1 MRDAASDLQ
10 DWLDAGAAQYPS
22 LRVSAAQL
30 ADTLRR
36 ICPEPEA
43 REGLVRADVV
53 LVAGCLHA
61 DRGALDVLD
70 GVLSRLCA
78 SASGGLDSAELTQR
92 VRLLLLVG
100 DGARPRLSTWAGR
113 GALVKWL
120 SAVIRRTALNLARE
134 RRPIDSASTLDRR
147 PASAPTPEAALMQEQ
162 DAAVFGAA
170 FKEALAGL
178 SDRSRH
184 LLRLYYLEGF
194 TADQIARIEGAHRVS
209 VARWLGQ
216 AKRELRAATRDR
228 LAQRLSPSRVDSL
241 MRASNARFAVSLEGA
256 SQPD

>member
-1 MRDAASDLQ
+1 MSDAAKALQ

-22 LRVSAAQL
+22 VSVSAAQL
-30 ADTLRR
+30 DDTLRR
-36 ICPEPEA
+36 ICPEPAA
-43 REGLVRADVV
+43 REGLARADVV
-53 LVAGCLHA
+53 LVAGCLHG
-61 DRGALDVLD
+61 DPGALGILE
-70 GVLSRLCA
+70 GLLNRLCA
-78 SASGGLDSAELTQR
+78 SAGKGLDAAELTQR

-120 SAVIRRTALNLARE
+120 SAVIHRTALNLVRE
-134 RRPIDSASTLDRR
+134 RKPIDSASTLDRR

-162 DAAVFGAA
+162 DAAVFKAA

-178 SDRSRH
+178 SERSRH

-194 TADQIARIEGAHRVS
+194 TAEQVARIEGAHRVS

-216 AKRELRAATRDR
+216 AKRELRAATRLR
-228 LAQRLSPSRVDSL
+228 LAQQLSSSRVDSL
-241 MRASNARFAVSLEGA
+241 MRLSNARFSVSLEGA
-256 SQPD
+256 SRSG